1 MLLRGIL
8 YILFFPGYGIF
19 FLLQP
24 VYKRPEGEIPVFVY
38 KMDFCRRH
46 TDGAGAPLRHILGRK
61 KLAENAQRIQDNQ
74 KHHTD
79 HSQLMLSE
87 FPPHQLPLGFHISGF
102 FRRSAGHFWFF
113 MPFSPP
119 PLLQANSRIHYH
131 QQDIRNK
138 HTYNRNHCQEQDT
151 SSSQIHVLRQKRVIE
166 Q

>member
-1 MLLRGIL
+1 MISLLLYIPWKLLSAIRGNKTKELIRIPMIKELQIMLLRGIL
-8 YILFFPGYGIF
+8 YIVFFPGYGIF

-61 KLAENAQRIQDNQ
+61 KLAENSQRIQDNQ

-102 FRRSAGHFWFF
+102 FRG
-113 MPFSPP
+113 
-119 PLLQANSRIHYH
+119 
-131 QQDIRNK
+131 
-138 HTYNRNHCQEQDT
+138 
-151 SSSQIHVLRQKRVIE
+151 
-166 Q
+166 